1 MTFSVRPRR
10 LLLKISGE
18 MLLGQ
23 QSFGVSH
30 EAAFQLASSLKR
42 MQQMDLELAVVIG
55 GGNICRGVDVKKWG
69 IPRTP
74 ADHMGMVATLFN
86 GIALKQAL
94 LLQGVKTVLMSAVE
108 CPLIAESYNW
118 DRAMDHLQQKT
129 VVLFA
134 GGTGVPYFTTDTAA
148 ALRAGEMGAHLLLKA
163 TKVDGIYSADPF
175 KEKEAMKYSQISYA
189 EVLAKKLKVM
199 DATAVALCQTSQIPI
214 FIFKMEKLYEQ
225 QLQSVLFDYSH
236 GSIICGE

>member
-86 GIALKQAL
+86 GIA
-94 LLQGVKTVLMSAVE
+94 VKTVLMSAVE

-163 TKVDGIYSADPF
+163 TKVDGVYSADPF
-175 KEKEAMKYSQISYA
+175 KEKEAMKYRQISYA